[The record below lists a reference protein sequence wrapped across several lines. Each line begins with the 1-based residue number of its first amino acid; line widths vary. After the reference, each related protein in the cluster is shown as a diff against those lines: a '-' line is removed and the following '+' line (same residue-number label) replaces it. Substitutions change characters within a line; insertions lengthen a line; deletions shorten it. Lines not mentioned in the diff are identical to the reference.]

1 MHFEKHVFICTNDK
15 DAPKKCCGSA
25 HGMELIQAFKD
36 EWAKSGNISKIRIQ
50 KSGCLDFCGKGPT
63 MVVYPEGVFY
73 GKVQLSDVEEI
84 VSEHVENNRIVE
96 RLVIDSNQEA

>member
-1 MHFEKHVFICTNDK
+1 MHFEKHVFICANDK

-25 HGMELIQAFKD
+25 HGMELVDAFR
-36 EWAKSGNISKIRIQ
+36 ASYAAQGGTAKIRVQ

-73 GKVQLSDVEEI
+73 GNVQVEDVEEI
-84 VSEHVENNRIVE
+84 TKSHLIEDEIVT
-96 RLVIDSNQEA
+96 RLQIQ